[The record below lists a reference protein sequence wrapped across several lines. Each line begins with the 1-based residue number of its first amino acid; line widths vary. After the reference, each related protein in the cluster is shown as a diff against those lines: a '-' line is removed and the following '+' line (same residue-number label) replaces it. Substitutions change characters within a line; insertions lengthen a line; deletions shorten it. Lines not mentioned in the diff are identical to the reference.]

1 MSSGCAWSW
10 RPAPKRC
17 VRLRATSVTGSSIA
31 RGFFWSAAAPR
42 RSIAAEGRR
51 RHEVGASERS
61 AAGAPR
67 RSGRGV
73 EGNWAKTRSGRFRA
87 QRRRRPEAERTR
99 SRGKLK
105 VMLTREQISD
115 GLKRARYVTNER
127 VETAIFLALALE
139 KPLLIEGPAGAGK
152 TEVAKVL
159 AEMLHTELIRLQC
172 YEGLDE
178 ARALYEWN
186 YQKQLLRMQPG
197 EQQGLR
203 WEELSEHIFSR
214 DYLLERPLL
223 KAITAP
229 SRVVLLID
237 EVDKADEEFEAFLL
251 ELLSDFQ
258 ISVPELGTLKAHER
272 PVVILT
278 SNRARE
284 LSEALRRRCLHLFID
299 FPGIEQERKIIE
311 FKVPELDA
319 KLAAEAAR
327 FVSAIRKLG
336 LRKPPSIAETLDWAR
351 ALVRLGVRELDTDAV
366 RTALGVLLKHEEDR
380 VKVESKAS
388 ALAPRRR

>member
-1 MSSGCAWSW
+1 ME
-10 RPAPKRC
+10 
-17 VRLRATSVTGSSIA
+17 VT
-31 RGFFWSAAAPR
+31 
-42 RSIAAEGRR
+42 
-51 RHEVGASERS
+51 H
-61 AAGAPR
+61 
-67 RSGRGV
+67 
-73 EGNWAKTRSGRFRA
+73 
-87 QRRRRPEAERTR
+87 
-99 SRGKLK
+99 
-105 VMLTREQISD
+105 EQISD

-159 AEMLHTELIRLQC
+159 SEILHTELIRLQC

-186 YQKQLLRMQPG
+186 YQKQLLRMQAG

-237 EVDKADEEFEAFLL
+237 EIDKADEEFEAFLL

-272 PVVILT
+272 PAVILT

-299 FPGIEQERKIIE
+299 FPGTEQERKIIE
-311 FKVPELDA
+311 LKVPELDA

-327 FVSAIRKLG
+327 FVGAIRKLG

-351 ALVRLGVRELDTDAV
+351 ALVQLGVRELDTDAV
-366 RTALGVLLKHEEDR
+366 RTALGVLLKHEDDR
-380 VKVESKAS
+380 AKVESKAS
-388 ALAPRRR
+388 SLAPRRKSAT